1 MDNTKWEPDCVEK
14 VPQKNFSTFEAD
26 FENLVW
32 TSQVVFLKWVYFILD
47 ESRIG

>member
-14 VPQKNFSTFEAD
+14 VPQNSFSTFEAD

-32 TSQVVFLKWVYFILD
+32 TSQAVFLKLVYFFLK
-47 ESRIG
+47 EPRIG